1 MHKTFKHRLR
11 TVLFFITMN
20 GKDCEGGGAG
30 MKPLHTE
37 WLSRIGYEEAWD
49 LQKRLVRE
57 IGREER
63 GDTLL
68 LLEHPPTYTI
78 GSDRHPEHLL
88 LGPDELTKRGISV
101 FEIDRGG
108 DITYHGPGQL
118 VGYPLLYL
126 DSVGLDLHRYLR
138 DLEEAIIGLLAEF
151 GLQGGRK
158 PAYTGVWVGESKIAA
173 IGVKFNK
180 ARTRR
185 GFVTSHGFA
194 FNVKRGVEQEG
205 FGGIVPCGITEYGVT
220 SLEALTGLELGVE
233 EIGRRIVP
241 HFRNVFGHHP
251 ADHESTGTIIEEMRP
266 RS

>member
-1 MHKTFKHRLR
+1 
-11 TVLFFITMN
+11 
-20 GKDCEGGGAG
+20 

-37 WLSRIGYEEAWD
+37 WLSRIGYQEAWD
-49 LQKRLVRE
+49 LQKRLVGE
-57 IGREER
+57 IDREER
-63 GDTLL
+63 EDTLL

-88 LGPDELTKRGISV
+88 FGTDELKRRGIEV

-126 DSVGLDLHRYLR
+126 DAVGLDLHRYLR
-138 DLEEAIIGLLAEF
+138 DLEESIIGLLADF
-151 GLQGGRK
+151 GLQAGRK
-158 PAYTGVWVGESKIAA
+158 PQYTGVWVGDEKIAA

-194 FNVKRGVEQEG
+194 FNVKRGVEREG
-205 FGGIVPCGITEYGVT
+205 FQGIVPCGISEYGVT
-220 SLEALTGLELGVE
+220 SLEALTGQSYGTE
-233 EIGRRIVP
+233 EIGRLIVS
-241 HFRNVFGHHP
+241 HFSRVFGYEPVVTETASPH
-251 ADHESTGTIIEEMRP
+251 S
-266 RS
+266 

>member
-1 MHKTFKHRLR
+1 M
-11 TVLFFITMN
+11 V
-20 GKDCEGGGAG
+20 
-30 MKPLHTE
+30 MKPLQVE
-37 WLSRIGYEEAWD
+37 WLSRMGYQEAWD

-57 IGREER
+57 IDREER

-88 LGPDELTKRGISV
+88 LGPEELAQRGISV
-101 FEIDRGG
+101 FQIDRGG

-118 VGYPLLYL
+118 VGYPMLYL
-126 DSVGLDLHRYLR
+126 DAAGLDLHGYLR
-138 DLEEAIIGLLAEF
+138 NLEEAIIGLLGDF
-151 GLQGGRK
+151 GLEGGRK
-158 PAYTGVWVGESKIAA
+158 PAYTGVWVGDEKIAA

-194 FNVKRGVEQEG
+194 LNVKRGVEQEG
-205 FGGIVPCGITEYGVT
+205 FSGIVPCGIAEYGVT
-220 SLEALTGLELGVE
+220 SLEALTGLELTTE
-233 EIGRRIVP
+233 EMAHRIEP
-241 HFRNVFGHHP
+241 HFRNVFGYDREAKAP
-251 ADHESTGTIIEEMRP
+251 FTETLQ

>member
-1 MHKTFKHRLR
+1 
-11 TVLFFITMN
+11 
-20 GKDCEGGGAG
+20 
-30 MKPLHTE
+30 MKALSVR
-37 WLSRIGYEEAWD
+37 WLSRIGYAEGWE
-49 LQKRLVRE
+49 LQKKLVRE
-57 IGREER
+57 IDRGVT

-88 LGPDELTKRGISV
+88 LTPQELEQKGIAV
-101 FEIDRGG
+101 FQIDRGG

-126 DSVGLDLHRYLR
+126 DAAGLDLHRYLR
-138 DLEEAIIGLLAEF
+138 DLEEVIIRLLAEF
-151 GLQGGRK
+151 GLQAGRK
-158 PAYTGVWVGESKIAA
+158 AAYTGVWVGDEKIAA

-194 FNVKRGVEQEG
+194 LNVRKNVKADG
-205 FGGIVPCGITEYGVT
+205 FSGIVPCGISEYGVT
-220 SLEALTGLELGVE
+220 TLEDLTGTAWDTES
-233 EIGRRIVP
+233 IARRIVP
-241 HFRNVFGHHP
+241 HFLDVFGFAGVSGEAP
-251 ADHESTGTIIEEMRP
+251 LSTEAGP

>member
-1 MHKTFKHRLR
+1 MRHIR
-11 TVLFFITMN
+11 
-20 GKDCEGGGAG
+20 
-30 MKPLHTE
+30 TE
-37 WLSRIGYEEAWD
+37 WLSRIDYGEAWE
-49 LQKRLVRE
+49 LQKKLVRE
-57 IGREER
+57 IDREEL
-63 GDTLL
+63 GETLL

-88 LGPDELTKRGISV
+88 YSAEELARRGISLY
-101 FEIDRGG
+101 EIDRGG

-126 DSVGLDLHRYLR
+126 DAVGLDLHSYLR
-138 DLEEAIIGLLAEF
+138 TLEEAIIRLLAEF
-151 GLQGGRK
+151 GIEGGRK
-158 PAYTGVWVGESKIAA
+158 PEYTGVWVGDLKIAA

-194 FNVKRGVEQEG
+194 LNVKRNVEQDG
-205 FGGIVPCGITEYGVT
+205 FQGIIPCGITEYGVT
-220 SLEALTGLELGVE
+220 SIEALTGSTLGVE

-241 HFRNVFGHHP
+241 HFMDAFGSEH
-251 ADHESTGTIIEEMRP
+251 ANASVTEIEIL